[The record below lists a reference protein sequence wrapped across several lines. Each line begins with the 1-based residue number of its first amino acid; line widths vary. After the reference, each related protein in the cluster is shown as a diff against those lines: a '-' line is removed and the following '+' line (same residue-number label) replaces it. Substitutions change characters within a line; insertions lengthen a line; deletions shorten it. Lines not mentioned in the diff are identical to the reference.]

1 MGLEKRTTT
10 ANKDIYTTMATK
22 SKYVL
27 GDIFSESGSGE
38 KPVFCP
44 QNYDFFLVLDFE
56 ANGAEDR
63 SIPMEIIE
71 FPVLKVSGKTF
82 EVESVFHQYVE
93 PINPVTQF
101 TTDITGITREMT
113 TKQPDLG
120 GTLERFHTWM
130 QNENLLDG
138 DASFIF
144 VTCGD
149 WDLKTQLP
157 QETSRRSIPL
167 PDYLK
172 SWINIKKTFH
182 VTLGTKGKTSM
193 MQMLNILNIPH
204 TGKHHSGIDDVKNIA
219 KILAVLARKGHV
231 YHKTGEVK

>member
-1 MGLEKRTTT
+1 MSARAKFVV
-10 ANKDIYTTMATK
+10 NN
-22 SKYVL
+22 VP
-27 GDIFSESGSGE
+27 SEEHQTSRIL
-38 KPVFCP
+38 P

-82 EVESVFHQYVE
+82 EVESIFHQYVQ
-93 PINPVTQF
+93 PRIPVTKF
-101 TTDITGITREMT
+101 ATDITGITREMT
-113 TKQPDLG
+113 NNQPDLRE
-120 GTLERFHTWM
+120 TLERFHTWM
-130 QNENLLDG
+130 QNENLLSG
-138 DASFIF
+138 ESSFIF

-157 QETSRRSIPL
+157 EETKRQSIPL

-172 SWINIKKTFH
+172 SWINIKKSYH
-182 VTLGTKGKTSM
+182 ATLGIKGKTSM
-193 MQMLNILNIPH
+193 MQMLYKLNIPH

-219 KILAVLARKGHV
+219 KILTRLASEGHV
-231 YHKTGEVK
+231 YQKTGEVR